1 MKTVASKIQITS
13 FDDLFNPTTPDENEE
28 SKGQIREIPLAD
40 LHEFRNHPFKILDD
54 DKMAEM
60 VDSIRQYGVLV
71 PGIVRERAE
80 GGYEIVAGHRRKHAS
95 ELAGKE
101 TMPVIVQE
109 LDDDEATIIMVDSN
123 IQREELLPSEKA
135 WAYKLKLDAMKRQV
149 GRRSEKND
157 SQVGNHFSEKLSSE
171 ILAEQVGQSKN
182 QIFRYIRLTELLP
195 ELMDMVDA
203 KKIALNPAYELSFLT
218 KEEQA
223 ILLEVI
229 RGEDISIS
237 LLQAGQ
243 LKKLS
248 QENSL
253 TEETVLDLLCEKKAA
268 PIKITLQE
276 KKIRKYFPASYTQ
289 QQVEDIIFELLE
301 QWSAQHKD
309 QGPSHAYPALLCASQ
324 RPWEQYPPPI
334 PWAALTRCWGPLR
347 SSLSKESRSFRG
359 GFLIDTLS
367 ITGV

>member
-1 MKTVASKIQITS
+1 MKSIASKIQITS

-28 SKGQIREIPLAD
+28 SKGQIREIPLAE

-135 WAYKLKLDAMKRQV
+135 WAYKLKLDAMKRQA
-149 GRRSEKND
+149 GRPRKENLSQFGTDSGSSENS
-157 SQVGNHFSEKLSSE
+157 SQVGTHSRSDQE
-171 ILAEQVGQSKN
+171 LANQVGISRN
-182 QIFRYIRLTELLP
+182 QVQRYIRLTELLP

-203 KKIALNPAYELSFLT
+203 KKLALNPAYELSFLT

-229 RGEDISIS
+229 RGEDFSIS

-276 KKIRKYFPASYTQ
+276 KKIRKYFPPAYTQ
-289 QQVEDIIFELLE
+289 QQVEEVIFELLE
-301 QWSAQHKD
+301 QWSAEHKTPD
-309 QGPSHAYPALLCASQ
+309 
-324 RPWEQYPPPI
+324 E
-334 PWAALTRCWGPLR
+334 T
-347 SSLSKESRSFRG
+347 
-359 GFLIDTLS
+359 
-367 ITGV
+367 

>member
-1 MKTVASKIQITS
+1 MKSNASKIQITS
-13 FDDLFNPTTPDENEE
+13 FDDLFNPTTPDETEE
-28 SKGQIREIPLAD
+28 GKGQIREIPLAE

-135 WAYKLKLDAMKRQV
+135 WAYKLKLDAMKRQA
-149 GRRSEKND
+149 GRPRKENL
-157 SQVGNHFSEKLSSE
+157 SQVGTHSRSDQE
-171 ILAEQVGQSKN
+171 LANQVGISRN
-182 QIFRYIRLTELLP
+182 QVQRYIRLTELLP

-203 KKIALNPAYELSFLT
+203 KKLALNPAYELSFLT

-229 RGEDISIS
+229 RGEDFSIS

-276 KKIRKYFPASYTQ
+276 KKIRKYFPPAYTQ
-289 QQVEDIIFELLE
+289 QQVEDVIFELLE
-301 QWSAQHKD
+301 QWSAEHKT
-309 QGPSHAYPALLCASQ
+309 PN
-324 RPWEQYPPPI
+324 E
-334 PWAALTRCWGPLR
+334 T
-347 SSLSKESRSFRG
+347 
-359 GFLIDTLS
+359 
-367 ITGV
+367 

>member
-1 MKTVASKIQITS
+1 MKSNASKIQITS
-13 FDDLFNPTTPDENEE
+13 FDDLFNPTTPDETEE
-28 SKGQIREIPLAD
+28 GKGQIREIPLAD

-135 WAYKLKLDAMKRQV
+135 WAYKLKLDAMKRQA
-149 GRRSEKND
+149 GRPRKENL
-157 SQVGNHFSEKLSSE
+157 SQVGTDSGSSE
-171 ILAEQVGQSKN
+171 NASQVGTHSRSDQELAN
-182 QIFRYIRLTELLP
+182 QVGISRNQVQRYIRLTELLP

-203 KKIALNPAYELSFLT
+203 KKLALNPAYELSFLT

-229 RGEDISIS
+229 RGENISIS

-248 QENSL
+248 QENNL

-276 KKIRKYFPASYTQ
+276 KKIRKYFPPAYTQ
-289 QQVEDIIFELLE
+289 QQVEDVIFELLE

-309 QGPSHAYPALLCASQ
+309 KQQ
-324 RPWEQYPPPI
+324 
-334 PWAALTRCWGPLR
+334 
-347 SSLSKESRSFRG
+347 
-359 GFLIDTLS
+359 
-367 ITGV
+367 

>member
-1 MKTVASKIQITS
+1 MKSIASKIQITS
-13 FDDLFNPTTPDENEE
+13 FDDLFNPTTPDETEE
-28 SKGQIREIPLAD
+28 GKGQIREIPLAD

-135 WAYKLKLDAMKRQV
+135 WAYKLKLDAMKRQA
-149 GRRSEKND
+149 GRPRKENL
-157 SQVGNHFSEKLSSE
+157 SQVGTDFSNSE
-171 ILAEQVGQSKN
+171 NASQVGTDSRSDQELAN
-182 QIFRYIRLTELLP
+182 QVGISRNQVQRYIRLTELLP

-203 KKIALNPAYELSFLT
+203 KKLALNPAYELSFLT

-229 RGEDISIS
+229 RGENISIS

-248 QENSL
+248 QENNL

-276 KKIRKYFPASYTQ
+276 KKIRKYFPPAYTQ
-289 QQVEDIIFELLE
+289 QQVEDVIFELLE

-309 QGPSHAYPALLCASQ
+309 EQ
-324 RPWEQYPPPI
+324 R
-334 PWAALTRCWGPLR
+334 
-347 SSLSKESRSFRG
+347 
-359 GFLIDTLS
+359 
-367 ITGV
+367 

>member
-1 MKTVASKIQITS
+1 MKSVASKIQITS
-13 FDDLFNPTTPDENEE
+13 FDDLFNPTTPDETEE
-28 SKGQIREIPLAD
+28 GKGQIREIPLAE

-71 PGIVRERAE
+71 PSIVRERAE

-123 IQREELLPSEKA
+123 IQREELLPSERA
-135 WAYKLKLDAMKRQV
+135 WAYKLKLDAMKRQ
-149 GRRSEKND
+149 GARTDLTSA
-157 SQVGNHFSEKLSSE
+157 QVGPKLTAAEK
-171 ILAEQVGQSKN
+171 IAENSPDSKS
-182 QIFRYIRLTELLP
+182 QIKRFIRLTELLP

-229 RGEDISIS
+229 RGEDFSIS

-248 QENSL
+248 QENNL

-276 KKIRKYFPASYTQ
+276 KKIRKYFPPAYTQ
-289 QQVEDIIFELLE
+289 QQVEDVIFELLE
-301 QWSAQHKD
+301 QWSAQHKS
-309 QGPSHAYPALLCASQ
+309 QG
-324 RPWEQYPPPI
+324 
-334 PWAALTRCWGPLR
+334 
-347 SSLSKESRSFRG
+347 
-359 GFLIDTLS
+359 
-367 ITGV
+367 

>member
-1 MKTVASKIQITS
+1 MKSNASKIQITS
-13 FDDLFNPTTPDENEE
+13 FDDLFNPTTPDETEE
-28 SKGQIREIPLAD
+28 GKGQIREIPLAD

-135 WAYKLKLDAMKRQV
+135 WAYKLKLEALKHQGSREDLT
-149 GRRSEKND
+149 S
-157 SQVGNHFSEKLSSE
+157 SQVGTKLRADE
-171 ILAEQVGQSKN
+171 IVAQEADTSRNQVQR
-182 QIFRYIRLTELLP
+182 FIRLTELLP

-229 RGEDISIS
+229 RGENISIS

-248 QENSL
+248 QENNL

-276 KKIRKYFPASYTQ
+276 KKIRKYFPPAYTQ
-289 QQVEDIIFELLE
+289 QQVEDVIFELLE

-309 QGPSHAYPALLCASQ
+309 EQ
-324 RPWEQYPPPI
+324 R
-334 PWAALTRCWGPLR
+334 
-347 SSLSKESRSFRG
+347 
-359 GFLIDTLS
+359 
-367 ITGV
+367 

>member
-1 MKTVASKIQITS
+1 MKSNASKIQITS
-13 FDDLFNPTTPDENEE
+13 FDDLFNPTTPDETEE
-28 SKGQIREIPLAD
+28 GKGQIREIPLAD

-135 WAYKLKLDAMKRQV
+135 WAYKLKLDAMKRQA
-149 GRRSEKND
+149 GRPRKENL
-157 SQVGNHFSEKLSSE
+157 SQVGTDFSNSE
-171 ILAEQVGQSKN
+171 NASQVGTHSRSDQELAN
-182 QIFRYIRLTELLP
+182 QVGISRNQVQRYIRLTELLP

-203 KKIALNPAYELSFLT
+203 KKLALNPAYELSFLT

-229 RGEDISIS
+229 RGENISIS

-248 QENSL
+248 QENNL

-276 KKIRKYFPASYTQ
+276 KKIRKYFPPAYTQ
-289 QQVEDIIFELLE
+289 QQVEDVIFELLE

-309 QGPSHAYPALLCASQ
+309 EQ
-324 RPWEQYPPPI
+324 R
-334 PWAALTRCWGPLR
+334 
-347 SSLSKESRSFRG
+347 
-359 GFLIDTLS
+359 
-367 ITGV
+367 

>member
-1 MKTVASKIQITS
+1 MKSNASKIQITS
-13 FDDLFNPTTPDENEE
+13 FDDLFNPTTPDETEE
-28 SKGQIREIPLAD
+28 GKGQIREIPLAD

-135 WAYKLKLDAMKRQV
+135 WAYKLKLEALKHQGTRTDLTSA
-149 GRRSEKND
+149 
-157 SQVGNHFSEKLSSE
+157 
-171 ILAEQVGQSKN
+171 QVGQKSWAVN
-182 QIFRYIRLTELLP
+182 QVAEESGDSRVQVQRYIRLTELLP

-229 RGEDISIS
+229 RGENISIS
-237 LLQAGQ
+237 LFQAGQ

-248 QENSL
+248 QENNL

-276 KKIRKYFPASYTQ
+276 KKIRKYFPPAYTQ
-289 QQVEDIIFELLE
+289 QQVEDVIFELLE

-309 QGPSHAYPALLCASQ
+309 EQ
-324 RPWEQYPPPI
+324 R
-334 PWAALTRCWGPLR
+334 
-347 SSLSKESRSFRG
+347 
-359 GFLIDTLS
+359 
-367 ITGV
+367 

>member
-1 MKTVASKIQITS
+1 MKSNASKIQITS
-13 FDDLFNPTTPDENEE
+13 FDDLFNPTTPDETEE
-28 SKGQIREIPLAD
+28 GKGQIREIPLAD

-135 WAYKLKLDAMKRQV
+135 WAYKLKLDAMKRQA
-149 GRRSEKND
+149 GRPRKENL
-157 SQVGNHFSEKLSSE
+157 SQVGTHSRSGQE
-171 ILAEQVGQSKN
+171 LANQVGISRN
-182 QIFRYIRLTELLP
+182 QVQRYIRLTELLP

-203 KKIALNPAYELSFLT
+203 KKLALNPAYELSFLT

-229 RGEDISIS
+229 RGENISIS

-248 QENSL
+248 QENNL

-276 KKIRKYFPASYTQ
+276 KKIRKYFPPAYTQ
-289 QQVEDIIFELLE
+289 QQVEDVIFELLE

-309 QGPSHAYPALLCASQ
+309 E
-324 RPWEQYPPPI
+324 R
-334 PWAALTRCWGPLR
+334 R
-347 SSLSKESRSFRG
+347 
-359 GFLIDTLS
+359 
-367 ITGV
+367 

>member
-1 MKTVASKIQITS
+1 MKSIASKIQITS
-13 FDDLFNPTTPDENEE
+13 FDDLFNPTTPDETEE
-28 SKGQIREIPLAD
+28 GKGQIREIPLAE

-123 IQREELLPSEKA
+123 IQREELLPSERA
-135 WAYKLKLDAMKRQV
+135 WAYKLKLDAMKRQ
-149 GRRSEKND
+149 GARTDLTSA
-157 SQVGNHFSEKLSSE
+157 QVGPKLTAAEK
-171 ILAEQVGQSKN
+171 IAENSPDSKS
-182 QIFRYIRLTELLP
+182 QIKRFIRLTELLP

-229 RGEDISIS
+229 RGENISIS

-248 QENSL
+248 QENNL

-276 KKIRKYFPASYTQ
+276 KKIRKYFPPAYTQ
-289 QQVEDIIFELLE
+289 QQVEDVIFELLE

-309 QGPSHAYPALLCASQ
+309 EQ
-324 RPWEQYPPPI
+324 R
-334 PWAALTRCWGPLR
+334 
-347 SSLSKESRSFRG
+347 
-359 GFLIDTLS
+359 
-367 ITGV
+367 

>member
-1 MKTVASKIQITS
+1 MKSNASKIQITS
-13 FDDLFNPTTPDENEE
+13 FDDLFNPTTPDETEE
-28 SKGQIREIPLAD
+28 GKGQIREIPLAD

-135 WAYKLKLDAMKRQV
+135 WAYKLKLDAMKRQA
-149 GRRSEKND
+149 GRPRKENL
-157 SQVGNHFSEKLSSE
+157 SQVGTDSGSSE
-171 ILAEQVGQSKN
+171 NASQVGTHSRSDQELAN
-182 QIFRYIRLTELLP
+182 QVGISRNQVQRYIRLTELLP

-203 KKIALNPAYELSFLT
+203 KKLALNPAYELSFLT

-229 RGEDISIS
+229 RGENISIS

-248 QENSL
+248 QENNL

-276 KKIRKYFPASYTQ
+276 KKIRKYFPPAYTQ
-289 QQVEDIIFELLE
+289 QQVEDVIFELLE

-309 QGPSHAYPALLCASQ
+309 EQ
-324 RPWEQYPPPI
+324 R
-334 PWAALTRCWGPLR
+334 
-347 SSLSKESRSFRG
+347 
-359 GFLIDTLS
+359 
-367 ITGV
+367 

>member
-1 MKTVASKIQITS
+1 MKSVASKIQITS
-13 FDDLFNPTTPDENEE
+13 FDDLFNPTTPDETEE
-28 SKGQIREIPLAD
+28 GKGQIREIPLAD

-135 WAYKLKLDAMKRQV
+135 WAYKLKLDAMKHQGERADLTCAQL
-149 GRRSEKND
+149 G
-157 SQVGNHFSEKLSSE
+157 HKLDGKKSRD

-182 QIFRYIRLTELLP
+182 QIQRYIRLTELLP

-218 KEEQA
+218 KEGQG

-248 QENSL
+248 QENNL
-253 TEETVLDLLCEKKAA
+253 TEETVLELLCEKKAA

-276 KKIRKYFPASYTQ
+276 KKIRQYFPPAYTQ
-289 QQVEDIIFELLE
+289 KQVEDVIFELLE
-301 QWSAQHKD
+301 QWSAQHKS
-309 QGPSHAYPALLCASQ
+309 QG
-324 RPWEQYPPPI
+324 
-334 PWAALTRCWGPLR
+334 
-347 SSLSKESRSFRG
+347 
-359 GFLIDTLS
+359 
-367 ITGV
+367 

>member
-1 MKTVASKIQITS
+1 MKSIASKIQITS
-13 FDDLFNPTTPDENEE
+13 FDDLFNPTTPDETEE
-28 SKGQIREIPLAD
+28 GKGQIREIPLAE

-101 TMPVIVQE
+101 TMPVIIQE

-135 WAYKLKLDAMKRQV
+135 WAYKLKLDAMKRQA
-149 GRRSEKND
+149 GRPRKENL
-157 SQVGNHFSEKLSSE
+157 SQVGTDSGSSE
-171 ILAEQVGQSKN
+171 NASQVGTHSRSDQELAN
-182 QIFRYIRLTELLP
+182 QVGISRNQVQRYIRLTELLP

-203 KKIALNPAYELSFLT
+203 KKLALNPAYELSFLT

-229 RGEDISIS
+229 RGENISIS

-248 QENSL
+248 QENNL

-276 KKIRKYFPASYTQ
+276 KKIRKYFPPAYTQ
-289 QQVEDIIFELLE
+289 QQVEDVIFELLE

-309 QGPSHAYPALLCASQ
+309 EQ
-324 RPWEQYPPPI
+324 R
-334 PWAALTRCWGPLR
+334 
-347 SSLSKESRSFRG
+347 
-359 GFLIDTLS
+359 
-367 ITGV
+367 

>member
-1 MKTVASKIQITS
+1 MKSIASKIQITS
-13 FDDLFNPTTPDENEE
+13 FDDLFNPTQNSETEE
-28 SKGQIREIPLAD
+28 GKGQIREIPLAD

-135 WAYKLKLDAMKRQV
+135 WAYKLKLEALKHQGTRTDLTSA
-149 GRRSEKND
+149 
-157 SQVGNHFSEKLSSE
+157 
-171 ILAEQVGQSKN
+171 QVGQKSWAVN
-182 QIFRYIRLTELLP
+182 QVAEESGDSRVQVQRYIRLTELLP

-229 RGEDISIS
+229 RGENISIS
-237 LLQAGQ
+237 LFQAGQ

-248 QENSL
+248 QENNL

-276 KKIRKYFPASYTQ
+276 KKIRKYFPPAYTQ
-289 QQVEDIIFELLE
+289 QQVEDVIFELLE

-309 QGPSHAYPALLCASQ
+309 EQ
-324 RPWEQYPPPI
+324 R
-334 PWAALTRCWGPLR
+334 
-347 SSLSKESRSFRG
+347 
-359 GFLIDTLS
+359 
-367 ITGV
+367 

>member
-1 MKTVASKIQITS
+1 MKSVASKIQITS
-13 FDDLFNPTTPDENEE
+13 FDDLFNPTTPDETEE
-28 SKGQIREIPLAD
+28 GKGQIREIPLAE

-123 IQREELLPSEKA
+123 IQREELLPSERA
-135 WAYKLKLDAMKRQV
+135 WAYKLKLEALKHQGTRTDLTSAQLGQKSWAVNQV
-149 GRRSEKND
+149 AEESGD
-157 SQVGNHFSEKLSSE
+157 SRVQV
-171 ILAEQVGQSKN
+171 Q
-182 QIFRYIRLTELLP
+182 RYIRLTELLP

-229 RGEDISIS
+229 RGENISIS
-237 LLQAGQ
+237 LLQAGH

-276 KKIRKYFPASYTQ
+276 KKIRKYFPPAYTQ
-289 QQVEDIIFELLE
+289 QQVEDVIFELLE
-301 QWSAQHKD
+301 QWSAQHKS
-309 QGPSHAYPALLCASQ
+309 QG
-324 RPWEQYPPPI
+324 
-334 PWAALTRCWGPLR
+334 
-347 SSLSKESRSFRG
+347 
-359 GFLIDTLS
+359 
-367 ITGV
+367 

>member
-1 MKTVASKIQITS
+1 MKSIASKIQITS

-135 WAYKLKLDAMKRQV
+135 WAYKLKLEALKHQGTRTDLTSA
-149 GRRSEKND
+149 
-157 SQVGNHFSEKLSSE
+157 
-171 ILAEQVGQSKN
+171 QVGQKSWAVN
-182 QIFRYIRLTELLP
+182 QVAEESGDSRVQVQRYIRLTELLP

-203 KKIALNPAYELSFLT
+203 KKLALNPAYELSFLT
-218 KEEQA
+218 KEEQT

-229 RGEDISIS
+229 RGENISIS

-248 QENSL
+248 QENNL

-276 KKIRKYFPASYTQ
+276 KKIRKYFPPAYTQ
-289 QQVEDIIFELLE
+289 QQVEDVIFELLE

-309 QGPSHAYPALLCASQ
+309 E
-324 RPWEQYPPPI
+324 R
-334 PWAALTRCWGPLR
+334 R
-347 SSLSKESRSFRG
+347 
-359 GFLIDTLS
+359 
-367 ITGV
+367 

>member
-1 MKTVASKIQITS
+1 MKSVASKIQITS
-13 FDDLFNPTTPDENEE
+13 FDDLFNPTTPDETEE
-28 SKGQIREIPLAD
+28 GKGQIREIPLAD

-135 WAYKLKLDAMKRQV
+135 WAYKLKLDAMKRQA
-149 GRRSEKND
+149 GRPRKENL
-157 SQVGNHFSEKLSSE
+157 SQVGTHSRSDQE
-171 ILAEQVGQSKN
+171 LANQVGISRN
-182 QIFRYIRLTELLP
+182 QVQRYIRLTELLP

-203 KKIALNPAYELSFLT
+203 KKLALNPAYELSFLT

-229 RGEDISIS
+229 RGRGLLDFPSPGRAAQKALPGKQPHRGNSPGFALRKEGSADQNHAPGEEDP
-237 LLQAGQ
+237 
-243 LKKLS
+243 
-248 QENSL
+248 E
-253 TEETVLDLLCEKKAA
+253 V
-268 PIKITLQE
+268 
-276 KKIRKYFPASYTQ
+276 FP
-289 QQVEDIIFELLE
+289 
-301 QWSAQHKD
+301 
-309 QGPSHAYPALLCASQ
+309 
-324 RPWEQYPPPI
+324 
-334 PWAALTRCWGPLR
+334 
-347 SSLSKESRSFRG
+347 SSLHTAAG
-359 GFLIDTLS
+359 GGCHLRAVGT
-367 ITGV
+367 VEC

>member
-1 MKTVASKIQITS
+1 MKSNASKIQITS
-13 FDDLFNPTTPDENEE
+13 FDDLFNPTTPDEAEE
-28 SKGQIREIPLAD
+28 GKGQIREIPLAD

-123 IQREELLPSEKA
+123 IQREELLPSERA
-135 WAYKLKLDAMKRQV
+135 WAYKLKLDAMKRQA
-149 GRRSEKND
+149 GRPRKENL
-157 SQVGNHFSEKLSSE
+157 SQVGTDSGSSE
-171 ILAEQVGQSKN
+171 NASQVGTHSRSDQELAN
-182 QIFRYIRLTELLP
+182 QVGISRNQVQRYIRLTELLP

-203 KKIALNPAYELSFLT
+203 KKLALNPAYELSFLT

-229 RGEDISIS
+229 RGENISIS

-248 QENSL
+248 QGNNL

-276 KKIRKYFPASYTQ
+276 KKIRKYFPPAYTQ
-289 QQVEDIIFELLE
+289 QQVEDVIFELLE

-309 QGPSHAYPALLCASQ
+309 
-324 RPWEQYPPPI
+324 EQQ
-334 PWAALTRCWGPLR
+334 
-347 SSLSKESRSFRG
+347 
-359 GFLIDTLS
+359 
-367 ITGV
+367 

>member
-1 MKTVASKIQITS
+1 MKSVASKIQITS
-13 FDDLFNPTTPDENEE
+13 FDDLFNPTTPDETEE
-28 SKGQIREIPLAD
+28 GKGQIREIPLAD

-123 IQREELLPSEKA
+123 IQREELLPSERA
-135 WAYKLKLDAMKRQV
+135 WAYKLKLEALKHQGTRTDLTSA
-149 GRRSEKND
+149 
-157 SQVGNHFSEKLSSE
+157 
-171 ILAEQVGQSKN
+171 QVGQKSWAVN
-182 QIFRYIRLTELLP
+182 QVAEESGDSRVQVQRYIRLTELLP

-229 RGEDISIS
+229 RGEDFSIS

-276 KKIRKYFPASYTQ
+276 KKIRKYFPPAYTQ
-289 QQVEDIIFELLE
+289 QQVEEVIFELLE
-301 QWSAQHKD
+301 QWSAEHKTPD
-309 QGPSHAYPALLCASQ
+309 
-324 RPWEQYPPPI
+324 E
-334 PWAALTRCWGPLR
+334 T
-347 SSLSKESRSFRG
+347 
-359 GFLIDTLS
+359 
-367 ITGV
+367 

>member
-1 MKTVASKIQITS
+1 MKSNASKIQITS
-13 FDDLFNPTTPDENEE
+13 FDDLFNPTTPDETEE
-28 SKGQIREIPLAD
+28 GKGQIREIPLAE

-135 WAYKLKLDAMKRQV
+135 WAYKLKLEALKHQGTRTDLTSA
-149 GRRSEKND
+149 
-157 SQVGNHFSEKLSSE
+157 
-171 ILAEQVGQSKN
+171 QVGQKSWAVN
-182 QIFRYIRLTELLP
+182 QVAEESGDSRVQVQRYIRLTELLP

-203 KKIALNPAYELSFLT
+203 KKLALNPAYELSFLT
-218 KEEQA
+218 KEEQT

-229 RGEDISIS
+229 RGENISIS

-248 QENSL
+248 QENNL

-276 KKIRKYFPASYTQ
+276 KKIRKYFPPAYTQ
-289 QQVEDIIFELLE
+289 QQVEDVIFELLE

-309 QGPSHAYPALLCASQ
+309 E
-324 RPWEQYPPPI
+324 R
-334 PWAALTRCWGPLR
+334 R
-347 SSLSKESRSFRG
+347 
-359 GFLIDTLS
+359 
-367 ITGV
+367 

>member
-1 MKTVASKIQITS
+1 MKSIASKIQITS
-13 FDDLFNPTTPDENEE
+13 FDDLFNPTTPDETEE
-28 SKGQIREIPLAD
+28 GKGQIREIPLAE

-123 IQREELLPSEKA
+123 IQREELLPSERA
-135 WAYKLKLDAMKRQV
+135 WAYKLKLEALKHQGTRTDLTSAQLGQKSWAVNQV
-149 GRRSEKND
+149 AEESGD
-157 SQVGNHFSEKLSSE
+157 SRVQV
-171 ILAEQVGQSKN
+171 Q
-182 QIFRYIRLTELLP
+182 RYIRLTELLP

-229 RGEDISIS
+229 RGENISIS
-237 LLQAGQ
+237 LLQAGH

-276 KKIRKYFPASYTQ
+276 KKIRKYFPPAYTQ
-289 QQVEDIIFELLE
+289 QQVEDVIFELLE
-301 QWSAQHKD
+301 QWSAQHKS
-309 QGPSHAYPALLCASQ
+309 QG
-324 RPWEQYPPPI
+324 
-334 PWAALTRCWGPLR
+334 
-347 SSLSKESRSFRG
+347 
-359 GFLIDTLS
+359 
-367 ITGV
+367 

>member
-1 MKTVASKIQITS
+1 MKSNASKIQITS
-13 FDDLFNPTTPDENEE
+13 FDDLFNPTTPDETEE
-28 SKGQIREIPLAD
+28 GKGQIREIPLAD

-135 WAYKLKLDAMKRQV
+135 WAYKLKLEALKHQGTRTDLTSA
-149 GRRSEKND
+149 
-157 SQVGNHFSEKLSSE
+157 
-171 ILAEQVGQSKN
+171 QVGQKSWAVN
-182 QIFRYIRLTELLP
+182 QVAEESGDSRVQVQRYIRLTELLP

-229 RGEDISIS
+229 RGENISIS

-248 QENSL
+248 QENNL

-276 KKIRKYFPASYTQ
+276 KKIRKYFPPAYTQ
-289 QQVEDIIFELLE
+289 QQVEDVIFELLE

-309 QGPSHAYPALLCASQ
+309 EQ
-324 RPWEQYPPPI
+324 R
-334 PWAALTRCWGPLR
+334 
-347 SSLSKESRSFRG
+347 
-359 GFLIDTLS
+359 
-367 ITGV
+367 

>member
-1 MKTVASKIQITS
+1 MKSIASKIQITS
-13 FDDLFNPTTPDENEE
+13 FDDLFNPTTPDETEE
-28 SKGQIREIPLAD
+28 GKGQIREIPLAE

-135 WAYKLKLDAMKRQV
+135 WAYKLKLDAMKRQA
-149 GRRSEKND
+149 GRPRKENL
-157 SQVGNHFSEKLSSE
+157 SQVGTDSGSSE
-171 ILAEQVGQSKN
+171 NASQVGTHSRSDQELAN
-182 QIFRYIRLTELLP
+182 QVGISRNQVQRYIRLTELLP

-203 KKIALNPAYELSFLT
+203 KKLALNPAYELSFLT

-229 RGEDISIS
+229 RGENISIS

-248 QENSL
+248 QENNL

-276 KKIRKYFPASYTQ
+276 KKIRKYFPPAYTQ
-289 QQVEDIIFELLE
+289 QQVEDVIFELLE

-309 QGPSHAYPALLCASQ
+309 EQ
-324 RPWEQYPPPI
+324 R
-334 PWAALTRCWGPLR
+334 
-347 SSLSKESRSFRG
+347 
-359 GFLIDTLS
+359 
-367 ITGV
+367 

>member
-1 MKTVASKIQITS
+1 MKSIASKIQITS

-135 WAYKLKLDAMKRQV
+135 WAYKLKLDAMKRQA
-149 GRRSEKND
+149 GRPRKENL
-157 SQVGNHFSEKLSSE
+157 SQVGTDFSNSENASQVGTDSGSSE
-171 ILAEQVGQSKN
+171 NASQVGTHSRSDQELAN
-182 QIFRYIRLTELLP
+182 QVGISRNQVQRYIRLTELLP

-203 KKIALNPAYELSFLT
+203 KKLALNPAYELSFLT

-229 RGEDISIS
+229 RGENISIS

-248 QENSL
+248 QENNL

-276 KKIRKYFPASYTQ
+276 KKIRKYFPPAYTQ
-289 QQVEDIIFELLE
+289 QQVEDVIFELLE

-309 QGPSHAYPALLCASQ
+309 EQ
-324 RPWEQYPPPI
+324 R
-334 PWAALTRCWGPLR
+334 
-347 SSLSKESRSFRG
+347 
-359 GFLIDTLS
+359 
-367 ITGV
+367 

>member
-1 MKTVASKIQITS
+1 MKSNASKIQITS
-13 FDDLFNPTTPDENEE
+13 FDDLFNPTTPDETEE
-28 SKGQIREIPLAD
+28 GKGQIREIPLAE

-123 IQREELLPSEKA
+123 IQREELLPSERA

-149 GRRSEKND
+149 GRPRKENASQLGTD
-157 SQVGNHFSEKLSSE
+157 SGSSE
-171 ILAEQVGQSKN
+171 NASQLGTHSRSDQELAN
-182 QIFRYIRLTELLP
+182 QIGISRNQVQRYIRLTELLP

-229 RGEDISIS
+229 RGENISIS

-248 QENSL
+248 QENNL

-276 KKIRKYFPASYTQ
+276 KKIRKYFPPAYTQ
-289 QQVEDIIFELLE
+289 QQVEDVIFELLE
-301 QWSAQHKD
+301 QWSAEHKTPD
-309 QGPSHAYPALLCASQ
+309 
-324 RPWEQYPPPI
+324 E
-334 PWAALTRCWGPLR
+334 T
-347 SSLSKESRSFRG
+347 
-359 GFLIDTLS
+359 
-367 ITGV
+367 

>member
-1 MKTVASKIQITS
+1 MKSIASKIQITS
-13 FDDLFNPTTPDENEE
+13 FDDLFNPTTPDETEE
-28 SKGQIREIPLAD
+28 GKGQIREIPLAD

-135 WAYKLKLDAMKRQV
+135 WAYKLKLEALKHQGTRTDLTSA
-149 GRRSEKND
+149 
-157 SQVGNHFSEKLSSE
+157 
-171 ILAEQVGQSKN
+171 QVGQKSWAVN
-182 QIFRYIRLTELLP
+182 QVAEESGDSRVQVQRYIRLTELLQ

-203 KKIALNPAYELSFLT
+203 KKLALNPAYELSFLT

-229 RGEDISIS
+229 RGENISIS

-248 QENSL
+248 QENNL

-276 KKIRKYFPASYTQ
+276 KKIRKYFPPAYTQ
-289 QQVEDIIFELLE
+289 QQVEDVIFELLE

-309 QGPSHAYPALLCASQ
+309 EQ
-324 RPWEQYPPPI
+324 R
-334 PWAALTRCWGPLR
+334 
-347 SSLSKESRSFRG
+347 
-359 GFLIDTLS
+359 
-367 ITGV
+367 

>member
-1 MKTVASKIQITS
+1 MKSIASKIQITS
-13 FDDLFNPTTPDENEE
+13 FDDLFNPTTPDETEE
-28 SKGQIREIPLAD
+28 GKGQIREIPLAE

-109 LDDDEATIIMVDSN
+109 LDDDGATIIMVDSN

-135 WAYKLKLDAMKRQV
+135 WAYKLKLEALKHQGTRTDLTSA
-149 GRRSEKND
+149 
-157 SQVGNHFSEKLSSE
+157 
-171 ILAEQVGQSKN
+171 QVGQKSWAVN
-182 QIFRYIRLTELLP
+182 QVAEESGDSRVQVQRYIRLTELLP

-229 RGEDISIS
+229 RGENISIS
-237 LLQAGQ
+237 LFQAGQ

-248 QENSL
+248 QENNL

-276 KKIRKYFPASYTQ
+276 KKIRKYFPPAYTQ
-289 QQVEDIIFELLE
+289 QQVEDVIFELLE

-309 QGPSHAYPALLCASQ
+309 EQ
-324 RPWEQYPPPI
+324 R
-334 PWAALTRCWGPLR
+334 
-347 SSLSKESRSFRG
+347 
-359 GFLIDTLS
+359 
-367 ITGV
+367 

>member
-1 MKTVASKIQITS
+1 MKSIASKIQITS
-13 FDDLFNPTTPDENEE
+13 FDDLFNPTTPDETEE
-28 SKGQIREIPLAD
+28 GKGQIREIPLAD

-135 WAYKLKLDAMKRQV
+135 WAYKLKLEALKHQGTRTDLTSA
-149 GRRSEKND
+149 
-157 SQVGNHFSEKLSSE
+157 
-171 ILAEQVGQSKN
+171 QVGQKSWAVN
-182 QIFRYIRLTELLP
+182 QVAEESGDSRVQVQRYIRLTELLP

-229 RGEDISIS
+229 RGENISIS

-248 QENSL
+248 QENNL

-276 KKIRKYFPASYTQ
+276 KKIRKYFPPAYTQ
-289 QQVEDIIFELLE
+289 QQVEDVIFELLE

-309 QGPSHAYPALLCASQ
+309 EQ
-324 RPWEQYPPPI
+324 R
-334 PWAALTRCWGPLR
+334 
-347 SSLSKESRSFRG
+347 
-359 GFLIDTLS
+359 
-367 ITGV
+367 

>member
-1 MKTVASKIQITS
+1 MKSIASKIQITS

-109 LDDDEATIIMVDSN
+109 LDDDEATITMVDSN

-135 WAYKLKLDAMKRQV
+135 WAYKLKLEALKHQGSREDLT
-149 GRRSEKND
+149 S
-157 SQVGNHFSEKLSSE
+157 SQVGTKLRADE
-171 ILAEQVGQSKN
+171 IVAQEADTSRNQVQR
-182 QIFRYIRLTELLP
+182 FIRLTELLP

-218 KEEQA
+218 KEEQT

-229 RGEDISIS
+229 RGENISIS

-248 QENSL
+248 QENNL

-276 KKIRKYFPASYTQ
+276 KKIRKYFPPAYTQ
-289 QQVEDIIFELLE
+289 QQVEDVIFELLE

-309 QGPSHAYPALLCASQ
+309 E
-324 RPWEQYPPPI
+324 R
-334 PWAALTRCWGPLR
+334 R
-347 SSLSKESRSFRG
+347 
-359 GFLIDTLS
+359 
-367 ITGV
+367 